1 MTLFSRVAG
10 LTLAAAA
17 LLAACS
23 APGLPKAT
31 PPPPPPV
38 AHPGARLVTVSDA
51 NAGASVTLDAAQ
63 ELVVSLPIGV
73 AAGLEWSL
81 VDLKPDVLTLSS
93 SKFERGRSDMS
104 DQEGDGA
111 IVWHFKPKT
120 AGTVT
125 LTFDLRRPRSV
136 LPAVRTVIYN
146 VTVQ

>member
-1 MTLFSRVAG
+1 MTLFSRAAG

-23 APGLPKAT
+23 TPELPKAA
-31 PPPPPPV
+31 PPPPPV

-63 ELVVSLPIGV
+63 ELVVSLPSGV
-73 AAGLEWSL
+73 GADLEWSL
-81 VDLKPDVLTLSS
+81 VDLKPGVLTLSS
-93 SKFERGRSDMS
+93 SKFERARRDMS
-104 DQEGDGA
+104 VQEGDGS
-111 IVWHFKPKT
+111 IVWHFKPQT

-125 LTFDLRRPRSV
+125 LTFDLRRPRSL
-136 LPAVRTVIYN
+136 LPAVQTVVYT